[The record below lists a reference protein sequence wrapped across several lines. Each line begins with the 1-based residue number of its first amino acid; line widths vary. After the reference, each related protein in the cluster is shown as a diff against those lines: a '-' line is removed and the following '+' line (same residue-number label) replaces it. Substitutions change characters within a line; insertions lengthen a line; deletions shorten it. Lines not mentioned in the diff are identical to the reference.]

1 MLARRCARF
10 LSQVAGAAAGD
21 AQTLAPPPSAVVK
34 HPFFVPRNSNG
45 NLPVYSDIRNGG
57 TRLLV
62 TIRNVDG
69 NASVCIVPPLWSL
82 ARPDTYPC
90 QALAKDLK
98 ESLFEAG
105 SEAARRMKVRT
116 NHQHVVV
123 QGGRWSQEVQEWL
136 KAKGF

>member
-10 LSQVAGAAAGD
+10 FTQVAGASAAH
-21 AQTLAPPPSAVVK
+21 AQPLAPPPAVVK
-34 HPFFVPRNSNG
+34 YPFFVPRNSNG

-69 NASVCIVPPLWSL
+69 NASVCIVSFPLFPP
-82 ARPDTYPC
+82 PC
-90 QALAKDLK
+90 SHAVQDLAKELK

-105 SEAARRMKVRT
+105 SDSARRMKVRT
-116 NHQHVVV
+116 NHQHVIV
-123 QGGRWSQEVQEWL
+123 QGGRWSQEVQQWL
-136 KAKGF
+136 KANGF

>member
-1 MLARRCARF
+1 MLAGRCARF
-10 LSQVAGAAAGD
+10 LSQLAGAAAAD
-21 AQTLAPPPSAVVK
+21 AQALAPPPAAVAK

-69 NASVCIVPPLWSL
+69 NASVCIVSLLCSL
-82 ARPDTYPC
+82 ARPDTFLC
-90 QALAKDLK
+90 QALAKDLQ
-98 ESLFEAG
+98 ESLFKAG
-105 SEAARRMKVRT
+105 SAPARRMKVRT
-116 NHQHVVV
+116 NHQHVIV
-123 QGGRWSQEVQEWL
+123 QGGRWSQEVQQWL

>member
-69 NASVCIVPPLWSL
+69 NAS
-82 ARPDTYPC
+82 
-90 QALAKDLK
+90 ALAKDLK

-105 SEAARRMKVRT
+105 SEAARQMKVRT